1 MKVVV
6 IGAGPAGLTAA
17 YELALHGIKVVVF
30 EQDPEYVG
38 GISRTVE
45 YANYR
50 FDIGGHRFFS
60 KSQEINN
67 FWVEM
72 LGDDLLKRQRISR
85 IYYNGKF
92 YDYPLRASNAFRNMG
107 LLNTT
112 LCVTDYMKA
121 RLSMRKQFLTF
132 EDWVIYHFGRRLY
145 EMFFKTYTEKVWGMK
160 CNEISADWAAQR
172 IKGLNLWNAIKTS
185 VFPNSLKDDEV
196 IKTLINEFYYPK
208 LGPGMLWEKVTKE
221 IKQLGAEVFMGYKV
235 TQIFHKSGLA
245 TTVEAKNLDNQVVR
259 LKADKVISTMPL
271 QSLVTALNPAP
282 AFKVIKAAEAL
293 RYRDFLTV
301 ALIIDSP
308 DLFPDNWIYIHDPSV
323 KVGRIQN
330 FGNWSP
336 YMVPNSH
343 TSCLGLEYFCSEGD
357 SLWMMDNENLLHF
370 AERELRKLGLLQSAK
385 VIDGTVVRV
394 QKAYPVY
401 DDFYENNVQ
410 VIVSELARTCT
421 NLQVAGR
428 NGMHRY
434 NNQDHAM
441 MTGLLAA
448 RNILGANYDLWA
460 VNGDAIYLEETG
472 EERLVPREINI

>member
-1 MKVVV
+1 MRVIV
-6 IGAGPAGLTAA
+6 IGAGPAGLMAA
-17 YELALHGIKVVVF
+17 YELALHGVKVVVF
-30 EQDPEYVG
+30 EQDPQYVG
-38 GISRTVE
+38 GISRTVD
-45 YANYR
+45 YGNYR

-67 FWVEM
+67 FWFDM
-72 LGDDLLKRQRISR
+72 LGDNLLKRQRISR
-85 IYYNGKF
+85 IYYDGKF
-92 YDYPLRASNAFRNMG
+92 YDYPLKASNAFRNMG
-107 LLNTT
+107 LMNTT
-112 LCVTDYMKA
+112 LCITDYVKSRMS
-121 RLSMRKQFLTF
+121 RRKQFVTF

-185 VFPNSLKDDEV
+185 LFPNSAKDDQI

-208 LGPGMLWEKVTKE
+208 LGPGMLWEKVASEAK
-221 IKQLGAEVFMGYKV
+221 KLGAEVFMGHKV
-235 TQIFHKSGLA
+235 TKVMHNSGFI
-245 TTVEAKNLDNQVVR
+245 TSVEAKNLNGQVVR
-259 LKADKVISTMPL
+259 FTVDKVISTMPL
-271 QSLVTALNPAP
+271 RSLVMALDPSP
-282 AFKVIKAAEAL
+282 TLMTIKAAESL
-293 RYRDFLTV
+293 KYRDFLTV
-301 ALIIDSP
+301 ALIIDLP
-308 DLFPDNWIYIHDPSV
+308 DLFPDNWIYIHEPSV

-336 YMVPNSH
+336 HMVPNPK

-357 SLWMMDNENLLHF
+357 HLWSMEDRDLLQF
-370 AERELRKLGLLQSAK
+370 AEQEIRKLGLLGLGK
-385 VIDGTVVRV
+385 VVDGKVVRV
-394 QKAYPVY
+394 RKAYPVY

-410 VIVSELARTCT
+410 EIVSELASTCS

-448 RNILGANYDLWA
+448 RNILGASYDLWA

-472 EERLVPREINI
+472 EERLVPRQINI